1 MSFDADQ
8 ELLADFLVE
17 AGEILEELGEQL
29 VDLEQRPDDR
39 DLLNTIFRGFHTI
52 KGGGSFLGLRD
63 MVDLCHSA
71 EDVFDVLREGRIEVS
86 QSLMDDA
93 LKALDWLH
101 TMFAELRAGESELSR
116 PPDSLL
122 KSLRDHI
129 DGGSSSAESGAEVA
143 PDEVSAEPP
152 SAPEPEPASEPD
164 RDATDDEFEAML
176 AAGEPAEPADSGE
189 PAGGD
194 EITEEEFEGLLDEL
208 HGRGQGPVENEAPS
222 GGDDEITED
231 EFDALLDELHGGKPP
246 GVEDKPSA
254 KPSKEATPSE
264 SSGKTEEFISDDE
277 FESLMDELHGEGR
290 GPGVG
295 KPSADKP
302 AAKAAP
308 DEKPARA
315 KSAPT
320 DSEALP
326 SEASVE
332 EAPSQKDVER
342 PESRKPNKPASP
354 AAAAMSAETTVRV
367 DTGRLDSIMNL
378 VGELVLIRNRLVT
391 LGSGEAQ
398 DEATATAV
406 GELDLVTSD
415 LQGAVMQTRMQPVRK
430 VFSRFPRVARDLA
443 RNLDKQVR
451 LELKGEDTDLDKNL
465 VEALADPLVHLVRNA
480 VDHGIE
486 SPEVR
491 RQAGKDETG
500 TVVLSAEQE
509 GDQVL
514 LTIRDDG
521 GGMSADALRRKAV
534 EKGVIDAE
542 EAERLDDRDAYNLIF
557 RPGFSTK
564 EQISDISG
572 RGVGMDVVKTRISQL
587 NGTIEIDSSLGR
599 GSEIQIRVP
608 LTLAILPTL
617 MVTLGS
623 SIFALPLSN
632 IREVIYLE
640 DEGGHRIDG
649 RRVIRVRNRTLPLVY
664 LQQWLTGEMPEHDG
678 EQSQVVI
685 VEVGGQQMGLVVSD
699 VLGREEVVIKPL
711 GAYLRGMS
719 GYAGATITGDGRIA
733 LILDVPILVRSHGNV
748 QRKAS

>member
-29 VDLEQRPDDR
+29 VELEQRPDDR

-71 EDVFDVLREGRIEVS
+71 EDVFDVLREGRIRVS

-93 LKALDWLH
+93 LTALDWLQ

-122 KSLRDHI
+122 KSLRGHI
-129 DGGSSSAESGAEVA
+129 DGGSPPSGSDTEAV
-143 PDEVSAEPP
+143 PDEVPSESP
-152 SAPEPEPASEPD
+152 SAPEPRSEPESD

-176 AAGEPAEPADSGE
+176 AVGGPAEPAASE
-189 PAGGD
+189 ASAGND
-194 EITEEEFEGLLDEL
+194 EITEEEFDGLLDEL
-208 HGRGQGPVENEAPS
+208 HGKSQGPAEGEAPS
-222 GGDDEITED
+222 GADEEITED

-246 GVEDKPSA
+246 GIEGESSA
-254 KPSKEATPSE
+254 SSSDEAGPSE
-264 SSGKTEEFISDDE
+264 SAGEGDEFISDDE

-295 KPSADKP
+295 KQSADKP

-308 DEKPARA
+308 AEDQ
-315 KSAPT
+315 
-320 DSEALP
+320 
-326 SEASVE
+326 ASVE
-332 EAPSQKDVER
+332 SARTDAKAAPSDADAAEAPSQKEVER

-391 LGSGEAQ
+391 LGGDEAQ

-443 RNLDKQVR
+443 RNLDKKVR

-514 LTIRDDG
+514 LVIRDDG
-521 GGMSADALRRKAV
+521 GGMNADGLRNKAV
-534 EKGVIDAE
+534 EKGVIDTE
-542 EAERLDDRDAYNLIF
+542 EAERLDDREAYNLIF

-564 EQISDISG
+564 EEISDISG

-587 NGTIEIDSSLGR
+587 NGTIEIDSSPGR

-649 RRVIRVRNRTLPLVY
+649 RRVIRVRNRTLPLIY
-664 LQQWLTGEMPEHDG
+664 LQQWLTGEMPEQDG

-711 GAYLRGMS
+711 GAFLRGMS

>member
-1 MSFDADQ
+1 MSFDGDQ

-17 AGEILEELGEQL
+17 AGEILDELGEQL
-29 VDLEQRPDDR
+29 VELEQSPDDR

-52 KGGGSFLGLRD
+52 KGGGSFLGLRE

-71 EDVFDVLREGRIEVS
+71 EDVFDVLREGRIKIS
-86 QSLMDDA
+86 QGLMDDA
-93 LKALDWLH
+93 LTTLDWLQ
-101 TMFAELRAGESELSR
+101 TMFGELRKGQALSQ
-116 PPDSLL
+116 PPQSLIDSLR
-122 KSLRDHI
+122 SRI
-129 DGGSSSAESGAEVA
+129 ESDAPQEAGAA
-143 PDEVSAEPP
+143 PAEP
-152 SAPEPEPASEPD
+152 SQAQPEPTQEPPPSD

-176 AAGEPAEPADSGE
+176 SGAPAGRGGAQSSSTASGDDEIDEAEFDRLLDELHGPGKAPETADKPAEKTSGS
-189 PAGGD
+189 D
-194 EITEEEFEGLLDEL
+194 EITEEEFD
-208 HGRGQGPVENEAPS
+208 S
-222 GGDDEITED
+222 
-231 EFDALLDELHGGKPP
+231 LLDELHGGAP
-246 GVEDKPSA
+246 GTQSSLSGGQTQ
-254 KPSKEATPSE
+254 SKAGHNAEK
-264 SSGKTEEFISDDE
+264 GGGDGFISDDE
-277 FESLMDELHGEGR
+277 FESLMDDLHGKGR
-290 GPGVG
+290 GPGAEADG
-295 KPSADKP
+295 KATADSNGPSPK
-302 AAKAAP
+302 
-308 DEKPARA
+308 
-315 KSAPT
+315 
-320 DSEALP
+320 
-326 SEASVE
+326 
-332 EAPSQKDVER
+332 APSKQPASLSEGASESRPTQKQVDK
-342 PESRKPNKPASP
+342 PESRQPAKPASP

-367 DTGRLDSIMNL
+367 DTSRLDSIMNL

-391 LGSGEAQ
+391 LGGNVSQ

-415 LQGAVMQTRMQPVRK
+415 LQGAVMQTRMQPVKK

-443 RNLDKQVR
+443 RTLEKEVK
-451 LELKGEDTDLDKNL
+451 LELRGEDTDLDKNL

-491 RQAGKDETG
+491 RQAGKNEAG

-514 LTIRDDG
+514 LTISDDG
-521 GGMSADALRRKAV
+521 GGMNPDALRRKVV
-534 EKGVIDAE
+534 EKGLMEEE
-542 EAERLDDRDAYNLIF
+542 EAWRLDDKEAFHLIF

-564 EQISDISG
+564 DQISDVSG

-587 NGTIEIDSSLGR
+587 NGTIEIDSRQGQ

-617 MVTLGS
+617 MVTLGP

-640 DEGGHRIDG
+640 DESAHHIDG

-664 LQQWLTGEMPEHDG
+664 LQQWLSGDMPSPDTK
-678 EQSQVVI
+678 QSQVVI
-685 VEVGGQQMGLVVSD
+685 VEVGGQQMGLVVED

-719 GYAGATITGDGRIA
+719 GYAGATITGDGQIA
-733 LILDVPILVRSHGNV
+733 LILDVPILVKSYGNEH
-748 QRKAS
+748 RRAS